1 MAASSALN
9 PGSGRGFRRALG
21 AGLARGGPL
30 PGLPE
35 KAFKSGGG
43 TWWLGDQWAAWRG
56 LLLRVSPDH
65 GWCEPSQIRSLSP
78 GRSLSRPQAAAD
90 TLRPDVPPG
99 GKEWRTSHLRVVSF
113 LGQKILGTRYQGHFH
128 VTLPV
133 VVDETDF
140 FSSKCILES
149 FPLYFLF
156 SSLSF
161 WLL

>member
-1 MAASSALN
+1 MPAPHLQHPRPPQTPRAEPAPLRFQIQTMAASSAMN

-65 GWCEPSQIRSLSP
+65 GWCEPSQIRSLNP
-78 GRSLSRPQAAAD
+78 GRSLSRAQAAAD
-90 TLRPDVPPG
+90 TLRPEMPPG
-99 GKEWRTSHLRVVSF
+99 AGNGGLVSSESCHSWARKY
-113 LGQKILGTRYQGHFH
+113 LGPGTR
-128 VTLPV
+128 VTS
-133 VVDETDF
+133 T
-140 FSSKCILES
+140 
-149 FPLYFLF
+149 
-156 SSLSF
+156 
-161 WLL
+161 